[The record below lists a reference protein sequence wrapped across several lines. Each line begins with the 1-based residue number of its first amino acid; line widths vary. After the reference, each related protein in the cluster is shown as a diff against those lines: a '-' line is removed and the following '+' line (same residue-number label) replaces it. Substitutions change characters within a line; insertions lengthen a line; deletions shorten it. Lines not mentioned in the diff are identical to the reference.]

1 MEFYFPMFSDFRGRL
16 YPLMNL
22 LSYQGEDLSRA
33 LLIFGDS
40 EVINEKGEEALKVY
54 FSNLA
59 GHDKDSWHD
68 RVENS
73 KKYFSTFL
81 DYYENNYDV
90 WVNEV
95 IKLSEPFQFVSV
107 FLSMIDIFVLNNK
120 NISTP
125 ILFDATCSGI
135 QQLSALTKE
144 ISLATESNVVSFEKN
159 PDKAKPRDF

>member
-59 GHDKDSWHD
+59 GHDKDS
-68 RVENS
+68 
-73 KKYFSTFL
+73 
-81 DYYENNYDV
+81 
-90 WVNEV
+90 
-95 IKLSEPFQFVSV
+95 
-107 FLSMIDIFVLNNK
+107 
-120 NISTP
+120 
-125 ILFDATCSGI
+125 
-135 QQLSALTKE
+135 
-144 ISLATESNVVSFEKN
+144 
-159 PDKAKPRDF
+159 